1 MQEAVA
7 RNKFHCPNCG
17 ADAHWNPSKQALVC
31 GYCGTVVPGQP
42 DATTGQVREHD
53 LVAALRQAP
62 DEARGWKA
70 ERTSVKCQS
79 CQAISVFD
87 PKRVGQRCDFCGSS
101 QLLPYEQTR
110 APISPESLLPFKLS
124 ESAVRENIRA
134 WYGNRWLAPNKLK
147 SRALTDTLQGIYI
160 PYWTFDARVSAAWTA
175 ESGYYYYET
184 EQYRDASGKT
194 LTRRVQRVRWQSSAG
209 HLDHFFDDALVPG
222 SRGVHAKLLDSVDQF
237 PTQELVPYEAGF
249 LAGWVVEQYQV
260 DLRAAAERSREQ
272 MDAELR
278 NLCAAQ
284 VPGDTH
290 RNLQV
295 DAQYSA
301 QTFKHV
307 LFPIWLLSYTY
318 GSRSFQVLVN
328 GYTGETAGEYPKSW
342 IKIFF
347 LVLGILVLILGV
359 VFLSQR

>member
-7 RNKFHCPNCG
+7 RNKFHCPSCG
-17 ADAHWNPSKQALVC
+17 ADAHWNPAKQSLIC
-31 GYCGTVVPGQP
+31 GYCGTVAPGQP
-42 DATTGQVREHD
+42 DTTTGEIKEHD
-53 LVAALRQAP
+53 LATALRLTP
-62 DEARGWKA
+62 EEARGWKA

-87 PKRVGQRCDFCGSS
+87 PQRVAQRCEFCGSA
-101 QLLPYEQTR
+101 QLVPYEQTR
-110 APISPESLLPFKLS
+110 APISPESLLPFKIS
-124 ESAVRENIRA
+124 ESSVRENIRN
-134 WYGNRWLAPNKLK
+134 WYGNRWLAPNTLK
-147 SRALTDTLQGIYI
+147 SRALTDTLSGLYI
-160 PYWTFDARVSAAWTA
+160 PYWTFDAQADAAWTA
-175 ESGYYYYET
+175 ESGYYYYEM
-184 EQYRDASGKT
+184 EQYRDANGKT
-194 LTRRVQRVRWQSSAG
+194 LTRRVQRVRWEPSAG
-209 HLDHFFDDALVPG
+209 QLQHFFDDALVPG
-222 SRGVHAKLLDSVDQF
+222 TKGVHPALLDEVDNF
-237 PTQELVPYEAGF
+237 PTQDLVAYEPGF

-260 DLRAAAERSREQ
+260 DLRSAADRSREE

-278 NLCAAQ
+278 RLCAAQ

-295 DAQYSA
+295 SAEYSR

-342 IKIFF
+342 VKIFF
-347 LVLGILVLILGV
+347 LVLACLAAMAVI
-359 VFLSQR
+359 FALSQR